1 MSILLD
7 DAIKNCVK
15 TNVLIDGKWYFA
27 KPESSRTFL
36 DRCKDAISCLKGKSF
51 AVHFKVD
58 ETE

>member
-7 DAIKNCVK
+7 DVVKNCVK
-15 TNVLIDGKWYFA
+15 NDACINGKWYIA